1 MAKCNQCGAEL
12 MDGTKFCP
20 NCGAKV
26 EEKPKRLFCPQCG
39 QEVDP
44 SAAFCP
50 NCGFKL
56 GEKGPAPQPVPQP
69 APRPVPQQA
78 PVYQQPYYPQQP
90 VNNYA
95 PNNTQ
100 PRGPLPLV
108 RSLVVNIGTFLIYLM
123 LLLVLVIPIVQGAS
137 YNYFNVFSMAFNF
150 SGSEGF
156 SILYHVISLLVYLL
170 PLVGFLTFGTIA
182 LVNGIKSLIHRT
194 APNYGTLGFAFGFYA
209 PLFLSM
215 IGMLNVQTNDF
226 FGFTFPL
233 FQYSPAYTLFF
244 VTFVL
249 YLAFGVTNSFLTSRI
264 EKKPIVGPIL
274 KASAAFVG
282 IFLFIFIFGAT
293 VSTTNGSGI
302 SISPM
307 WLYENSVTLM
317 MSSSEYSSLGFLLFF
332 HGIIYMLSVI
342 YCGMLFG
349 EMFSNSRRKANHVS
363 TLVMTSISSGLSV
376 FSIAALAS
384 ASGYSGFLPGM
395 PSACGDTV
403 LILVIAL
410 LVLRS
415 ITLNKERPV
424 LRQPMPAP
432 RYPNY

>member
-1 MAKCNQCGAEL
+1 M
-12 MDGTKFCP
+12 
-20 NCGAKV
+20 V
-26 EEKPKRLFCPQCG
+26 
-39 QEVDP
+39 
-44 SAAFCP
+44 
-50 NCGFKL
+50 KL
-56 GEKGPAPQPVPQP
+56 
-69 APRPVPQQA
+69 
-78 PVYQQPYYPQQP
+78 
-90 VNNYA
+90 
-95 PNNTQ
+95 
-100 PRGPLPLV
+100 
-108 RSLVVNIGTFLIYLM
+108 
-123 LLLVLVIPIVQGAS
+123 
-137 YNYFNVFSMAFNF
+137 
-150 SGSEGF
+150 
-156 SILYHVISLLVYLL
+156 
-170 PLVGFLTFGTIA
+170 
-182 LVNGIKSLIHRT
+182 
-194 APNYGTLGFAFGFYA
+194 
-209 PLFLSM
+209 
-215 IGMLNVQTNDF
+215 
-226 FGFTFPL
+226 
-233 FQYSPAYTLFF
+233 
-244 VTFVL
+244 
-249 YLAFGVTNSFLTSRI
+249 TNSFLTSRI

-293 VSTTNGSGI
+293 VSTTSGSGI

-415 ITLNKERPV
+415 ISLNKERPV